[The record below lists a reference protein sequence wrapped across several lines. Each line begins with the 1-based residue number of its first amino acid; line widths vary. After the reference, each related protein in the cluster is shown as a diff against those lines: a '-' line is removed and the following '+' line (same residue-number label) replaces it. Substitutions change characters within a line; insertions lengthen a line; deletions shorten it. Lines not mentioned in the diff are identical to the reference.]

1 MYLSMLSA
9 VIDMTDAYDET
20 KRKHLLMLQTTIP
33 KGHCCART
41 ATRVSRYGRI
51 VSMSAAARDTMQ
63 SLVLPSRCGIRRAT
77 AMVNAPPRPMAVVL
91 KKMMVA
97 ITAATAGCISGELS
111 VQDVENYARGVSLSQ
126 MQSVP
131 GGFCRSTVERH
142 YFNGTESIWTLL
154 CVCPTAVTLH
164 SSRVNTD

>member
-1 MYLSMLSA
+1 MYLSILSA
-9 VIDMTDAYDET
+9 VINMIDAYDEM

-97 ITAATAGCISGELS
+97 ITADTATGRAISGELS
-111 VQDVENYARGVSLSQ
+111 IPDVENYRTARSICKLSL
-126 MQSVP
+126 
-131 GGFCRSTVERH
+131 G
-142 YFNGTESIWTLL
+142 L
-154 CVCPTAVTLH
+154 
-164 SSRVNTD
+164 